1 MLNKIFLVLSLCF
14 SLYAQKSTPV
24 VIMGGGVAGMTAAL
38 QISQAGL
45 TPLVIMG
52 PSPGGI
58 ITVSPDV
65 ENWPGDISITGA
77 DLADKLEQQ
86 LKSRGVQFL
95 FETVQS
101 VDFSRRPFTI
111 RVSNQP
117 EIKTDCCIVTMGA
130 TPNFL
135 GVAGEKPLLY
145 SKIFTC
151 APCDGLRFKGQ
162 SVAVIGGGESAL
174 IEAHYLS
181 NIAEQVTVVVRGKEF
196 RTIQPALK
204 EKVLSKSNVKV
215 LFQTSVEQIQDDPQ
229 GVILKLSSQ
238 QNLQVQGVFLAIGSH
253 PNTDILKNT
262 LKLTPN
268 GYIILEKGQ
277 STSVPGVF
285 AAGDVSDPVYKQAI
299 TAAGDATK
307 AALEAIQYLSL
318 ANSSTAISKNT
329 FSNITEIP
337 DLKTLQATI
346 RASDKPVVAYFSSSS
361 CMPCRS
367 FRPLYEKWSQDY
379 SNVAQFLKINA
390 ETCEACFDAYNV
402 QAIPAVLV
410 ITPEGRV
417 LQRAVGAVNMTDIVK
432 YLEKARLS
440 Q

>member
-1 MLNKIFLVLSLCF
+1 
-14 SLYAQKSTPV
+14 
-24 VIMGGGVAGMTAAL
+24 MTAAL

-65 ENWPGDISITGA
+65 ENWPGDVSITGA
-77 DLADKLEQQ
+77 DLADRLEQQ

-95 FETVQS
+95 SGVVQA
-101 VDFSRRPFTI
+101 VDFSHRPFTI
-111 RVSNQP
+111 KVSNHP

-135 GVAGEKPLLY
+135 GIPGEKPLLY

-174 IEAHYLS
+174 VEAHYLS
-181 NIAEQVTVVVRGKEF
+181 NIAKQVTVVVRSKEF
-196 RTIQPALK
+196 RTMQPALK
-204 EKVLSKSNVKV
+204 EKVLSKPNVKV
-215 LFQTSVEQIQDDPQ
+215 LFQTTVHQFQDDPQ
-229 GVILKLSSQ
+229 GMTLKLSNQ
-238 QNLQVQGVFLAIGSH
+238 QSLQVQGVFLAIGSH
-253 PNTDILKNT
+253 PNTDILKKA
-262 LKLTPN
+262 LKLSPD
-268 GYIILEKGQ
+268 GYVILGKGQ

-285 AAGDVSDPVYKQAI
+285 AAGDVSDPIYKQAI

-318 ANSSTAISKNT
+318 TNSSAASMKSSTE
-329 FSNITEIP
+329 NITEIP
-337 DLKTLQATI
+337 DLKTLQSTI
-346 RASDKPVVAYFSSSS
+346 RTSDKPVVAYFSSPA

-367 FRPLYEKWSQDY
+367 FKPLYEKWSQDY
-379 SNVAQFLKINA
+379 SDVAHFLKING
-390 ETCEACFDAYNV
+390 ETCPACFDLYNV
-402 QAIPAVLV
+402 QAIPAVLI
-410 ITPEGRV
+410 ITPDGKV

-432 YLEKARLS
+432 YLEKAQLS